1 MTAETER
8 PDEKRSELTT
18 IFVNGKRRQ
27 VAQETLSFDELVMIA
42 YGPNPPRGE
51 LIRYTI
57 TYHEADEPD
66 DEKELFPGQT
76 VEVEEGMVF
85 DVVLTDR
92 S

>member
-1 MTAETER
+1 MTAETNR
-8 PDEKRSELTT
+8 ADEKRGDVTT
-18 IFVNGKRRQ
+18 IFVNGKRRE
-27 VAQETLSFDELVMIA
+27 VTQEKLSFDDLVTIA

-57 TYHEADEPD
+57 TYHEANDPD
-66 DEKELFPGQT
+66 DEEELFAGQT
-76 VEVEEGMVF
+76 LEVEKGMII